1 MIAVNTQTIIFLQA
15 ILMGAVF
22 GAVYDLFRIFRIA
35 VPLPAGVIVAEDVIY
50 FAFCGFMS
58 FFLAMTVNFGQVRF
72 FILLGELLGFL
83 LYYLTLGVL
92 VMKCAQQI
100 IAFIR
105 WIFQVLWKLILRPV
119 VRLLMWIGKRSQK
132 FLENWEK
139 TRKKLCK
146 RTENT
151 CKLGVYY
158 CIIILKIGELYPQ
171 KRERFFGE
179 KISRGFA
186 RGRQSMEKQKKTSK
200 SRLLKIA
207 VCLFVVYIA
216 YSIVVQQLEIRDRKI
231 TLEAVQQQCQQQIE
245 ENKEVERLLAM
256 SADKDYIERI
266 ARERLGY
273 AYPDEKVYIDS
284 SKN

>member
-119 VRLLMWIGKRSQK
+119 GTIAYVDWQKGRKNFWKTGKKREKAVQKNRKHLQTRRILLYNYFKNRGAVSPKKRK
-132 FLENWEK
+132 IFR
-139 TRKKLCK
+139 RKK
-146 RTENT
+146 
-151 CKLGVYY
+151 
-158 CIIILKIGELYPQ
+158 
-171 KRERFFGE
+171 
-179 KISRGFA
+179 
-186 RGRQSMEKQKKTSK
+186 
-200 SRLLKIA
+200 
-207 VCLFVVYIA
+207 
-216 YSIVVQQLEIRDRKI
+216 
-231 TLEAVQQQCQQQIE
+231 
-245 ENKEVERLLAM
+245 
-256 SADKDYIERI
+256 
-266 ARERLGY
+266 
-273 AYPDEKVYIDS
+273 
-284 SKN
+284 

>member
-105 WIFQVLWKLILRPV
+105 WIGKKVAKIFGKLGKNAKKAVQKNRKHLQTRRILLYNYFKNRGAVSPK
-119 VRLLMWIGKRSQK
+119 KRK
-132 FLENWEK
+132 IFR
-139 TRKKLCK
+139 RKK
-146 RTENT
+146 
-151 CKLGVYY
+151 
-158 CIIILKIGELYPQ
+158 
-171 KRERFFGE
+171 
-179 KISRGFA
+179 
-186 RGRQSMEKQKKTSK
+186 
-200 SRLLKIA
+200 
-207 VCLFVVYIA
+207 
-216 YSIVVQQLEIRDRKI
+216 
-231 TLEAVQQQCQQQIE
+231 
-245 ENKEVERLLAM
+245 
-256 SADKDYIERI
+256 
-266 ARERLGY
+266 
-273 AYPDEKVYIDS
+273 
-284 SKN
+284 

>member
-119 VRLLMWIGKRSQK
+119 VRLLMWIGKK
-132 FLENWEK
+132 VAKIFGKLGKNA
-139 TRKKLCK
+139 KKLCK

-179 KISRGFA
+179 KNKPGLCQGEAVHGKTKENFKEQVAEDSGLSFCGVYCVFHCCAAVGNSRSENNAGGSA
-186 RGRQSMEKQKKTSK
+186 AAVSTANRRKQRGR
-200 SRLLKIA
+200 A
-207 VCLFVVYIA
+207 VVGNEC
-216 YSIVVQQLEIRDRKI
+216 
-231 TLEAVQQQCQQQIE
+231 
-245 ENKEVERLLAM
+245 
-256 SADKDYIERI
+256 
-266 ARERLGY
+266 
-273 AYPDEKVYIDS
+273 
-284 SKN
+284 

>member
-35 VPLPAGVIVAEDVIY
+35 VPLPAGVIVVEDVIY

-119 VRLLMWIGKRSQK
+119 VRLLMWIGKKVAKIFGKLGKNAKKAVQK
-132 FLENWEK
+132 NRKHLQTRRILLYNYFKNRGAVSPK
-139 TRKKLCK
+139 KRKIFRRKK
-146 RTENT
+146 
-151 CKLGVYY
+151 
-158 CIIILKIGELYPQ
+158 
-171 KRERFFGE
+171 
-179 KISRGFA
+179 
-186 RGRQSMEKQKKTSK
+186 
-200 SRLLKIA
+200 
-207 VCLFVVYIA
+207 
-216 YSIVVQQLEIRDRKI
+216 
-231 TLEAVQQQCQQQIE
+231 
-245 ENKEVERLLAM
+245 
-256 SADKDYIERI
+256 
-266 ARERLGY
+266 
-273 AYPDEKVYIDS
+273 
-284 SKN
+284 